1 MIQLTVPKS
10 SFEAVS
16 TLINS
21 KIKQMEI
28 VVSPISLTEI
38 SKAIFTITTKK
49 FLKDLNIAALTEPK
63 KYHHLYE
70 WGDIGKENRKLFLLK
85 RSSIKYGNL
94 TIDIIPLKSTKP
106 VPINSALVSPGPTGK
121 KVTAKSI
128 FRNKMEIME
137 ENKPIHMVT
146 KKTIVFSPD
155 GSNLVFVPA
164 RKVIDIMNPG
174 GAKTAHAL
182 RDFSKIWYD
191 TKAPMVISNSR
202 LIQQIGNEVA
212 KTINMQGSSAE
223 MVYKTIKKVTSNY
236 SQDRDVI

>member
-146 KKTIVFSPD
+146 KKTIVF
-155 GSNLVFVPA
+155 F
-164 RKVIDIMNPG
+164 
-174 GAKTAHAL
+174 
-182 RDFSKIWYD
+182 
-191 TKAPMVISNSR
+191 
-202 LIQQIGNEVA
+202 
-212 KTINMQGSSAE
+212 
-223 MVYKTIKKVTSNY
+223 
-236 SQDRDVI
+236 

>member
-1 MIQLTVPKS
+1 
-10 SFEAVS
+10 
-16 TLINS
+16 
-21 KIKQMEI
+21 
-28 VVSPISLTEI
+28 
-38 SKAIFTITTKK
+38 
-49 FLKDLNIAALTEPK
+49 
-63 KYHHLYE
+63 
-70 WGDIGKENRKLFLLK
+70 
-85 RSSIKYGNL
+85 
-94 TIDIIPLKSTKP
+94 
-106 VPINSALVSPGPTGK
+106 
-121 KVTAKSI
+121 
-128 FRNKMEIME
+128 MEIME

-155 GSNLVFVPA
+155 GRNLVFVPA
-164 RKVIDIMNPG
+164 GRVIDIMNPG
-174 GAKTAHAL
+174 GAKTTHAL